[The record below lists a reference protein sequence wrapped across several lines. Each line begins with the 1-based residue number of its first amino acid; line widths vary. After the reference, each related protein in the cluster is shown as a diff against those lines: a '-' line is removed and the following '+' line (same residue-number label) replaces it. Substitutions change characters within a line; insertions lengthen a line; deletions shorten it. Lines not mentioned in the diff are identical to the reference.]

1 MRAMLAIPFRGNGG
15 ERERILGK
23 TLELL
28 RNLYNWQH
36 VELFDTNHPVFNRA
50 ASRNRGVFAA
60 EQYGCDVVV
69 VCDADSIPEKEPLWA
84 AIHSANDGLIH
95 FPFTSVVEYPV
106 DRLAELDPSLS
117 AARVIGKGWY
127 PSQGGCWVATPKTW
141 WEAGGMDERII
152 HWGPEDRAFLAAYR
166 TLLGDSVRHEGMLV
180 CVSHGDRGSQFNP
193 ADVNIM
199 QQYEQAFG
207 NKDRMLEVIASRGP
221 IR

>member
-1 MRAMLAIPFRGNGG
+1 MLAIPFRGNGG
-15 ERERILGK
+15 ERERILAK
-23 TLELL
+23 SIELL

-36 VELFDTNHPVFNRA
+36 VELFDTSHPSFNRA

-69 VCDADSIPEKEPLWA
+69 VCDADSIPEKEPLRD

-95 FPFTSVVEYPV
+95 FPFTTVVEYPV
-106 DRLAELDPSLS
+106 GRIDELDPSMG
-117 AARVIGKGWY
+117 AARVIGSGWY
-127 PSQGGCWVATPKTW
+127 PSQGGCWVATPEAW
-141 WEAGGMDERII
+141 WKAGGMDERILY
-152 HWGPEDRAFLAAYR
+152 WGPEDRAFLAAYR

-180 CVSHGDRGSQFNP
+180 CISHGGRGKEFAP

-199 QQYEQAFG
+199 QRYEQALG
-207 NKDRMLEVIASRGP
+207 DRDRMLEVIASRGP

>member
-36 VELFDTNHPVFNRA
+36 VELFDTKHPVFNRA
-50 ASRNRGVFAA
+50 ASRNLGVFSA

-84 AIHSANDGLIH
+84 AIHSANDGIIH
-95 FPFTSVVEYPV
+95 FPFTSVAEYPA
-106 DRLAELDPSLS
+106 DRIHELDSTLS
-117 AARVIGKGWY
+117 AARTLGTGWY
-127 PSQGGCWVATPKTW
+127 PSQGGCWVATPKAW

-180 CVSHGDRGSQFNP
+180 SVSHGDRGRQFDP
-193 ADVNIM
+193 ADVRIM
-199 QQYEQAFG
+199 EQYERAFG
-207 NKDRMLEVIASRGP
+207 NRDKMLEVIASRGP
-221 IR
+221 VR